1 MNIDYDSY
9 QHFFA
14 HPLNFNQT
22 WTSYSEYLYNQL
34 KYYNE
39 LRNEAYSSVEAEFY
53 SYLYD
58 PNVTAVWQDYD
69 NITHHR
75 FFHDYVMKLC
85 GRYTRI
91 FDAGTMMPDT
101 YENHSLYFMCSYY
114 INNPP
119 FLLTPQI
126 LTQETILYPLSYQ
139 FNRKSCN
146 DIMIS
151 IYEFINSTVKVD
163 EQQGLYYQITND
175 FMDLFDKIQEDCD
188 SMRQLKINN
197 ILTNGCLTPH
207 PYCNLPNHPFFSP
220 GIPMEYIKYLM
231 VQKLNGSGDI
241 NGYSWLKKRINE
253 APPDP
258 RNQNNMHLV
267 NRIIPFDEEYND
279 ILERYQSGRNTME
292 RTISSLLNFKLQ
304 VISGDNSLKIP
315 ENISSEEFIRAR
327 NKLITDYQILEDV
340 HSDGAFRYL
349 EVNAT
354 SSVKISGADG
364 AFGTPPPRVQSQT
377 PSPKK
382 QTTPTTAQRKAGKAG
397 KVKTEVLFDDD
408 NKKLPAEVY
417 DIEMDAELSPISEE
431 SEEGS
436 SPLSPMS
443 VDFPPISKGNA
454 QDGRAMNFDLV
465 REKSLESQ
473 VSHSTVGFPGMESQN
488 LFGISEESSLDFDDG
503 DDGNVSS
510 ADSVMSVQSDGSVR
524 GGHKRKKK
532 TRKRVYFK
540 DLLDAPKKGGKRKK
554 KTRKRL
560 YFKDL
565 LGDNVQSG
573 GLIPRR
579 IYFNDLL

>member
-1 MNIDYDSY
+1 MNIDYDRY

-53 SYLYD
+53 SYLHD
-58 PNVTAVWQDYD
+58 PDVTAVWQDYD

-85 GRYTRI
+85 RRYKRI
-91 FDAGTMMPDT
+91 FVAGTMMPDT

-146 DIMIS
+146 DIMVS
-151 IYEFINSTVKVD
+151 IYEFIEGVSV
-163 EQQGLYYQITND
+163 EQQQGLYYQITND

-188 SMRQLKINN
+188 SMGQLKINN
-197 ILTNGCLTPH
+197 LLTNGCLTPH
-207 PYCNLPNHPFFSP
+207 PECKRESLFFSP

-231 VQKLNGSGDI
+231 VQKLNGVGDI

-258 RNQNNMHLV
+258 KNQNNMHLV

-279 ILERYQSGRNTME
+279 ILKRYQSGLNTME

-327 NKLITDYQILEDV
+327 NKLITHYQSLEEA

-349 EVNAT
+349 EGNAT
-354 SSVKISGADG
+354 SSVKISGEDG

-382 QTTPTTAQRKAGKAG
+382 QATPTTALRKAGKAG
-397 KVKTEVLFDDD
+397 KVKTEVLFDDG
-408 NKKLPAEVY
+408 NKKVTFGAEERVT
-417 DIEMDAELSPISEE
+417 
-431 SEEGS
+431 EGRGETR
-436 SPLSPMS
+436 LT
-443 VDFPPISKGNA
+443 KEA
-454 QDGRAMNFDLV
+454 L
-465 REKSLESQ
+465 EKLTQ
-473 VSHSTVGFPGMESQN
+473 KPFSTVDEDAMSMSAYS
-488 LFGISEESSLDFDDG
+488 GISEDNGDG
-503 DDGNVSS
+503 YGDIPY
-510 ADSVMSVQSDGSVR
+510 VMSGRELDPIKRQDSMRSFSTVQRTVSDDS
-524 GGHKRKKK
+524 GGHGEESQRFFGSQGSSQGGMRKINKRKKK